1 MQDQIP
7 STQESQDLAPSTPT
21 QESTDSSVQTPEHSA
36 QASPDQAQ
44 GDQSAEATPSTQ
56 ESVQTPEHSAPD
68 QENGGDTQENG
79 QDQAPT
85 LPQPPLLPETNTPTD
100 TQPPELPQ
108 DDGQKLE
115 ALKQEIAQ
123 AIKDNAGVIANT
135 HYTLQGIAELLN
147 ISDDLFRFYRYH
159 AETIKLNQEQYEN
172 LQANLQAI
180 TSYINQSLKQI
191 AATHASNLEL
201 FTTTEAL
208 LDEAK
213 ALAQSAQAD
222 LEAVQ
227 KMLEISQELESN
239 LAKLESAKAEI
250 QAQLNLAQSMKEQIE
265 ALAPNILNE
274 MRTQLL
280 SDKEQYEREIEQAK
294 TQTLSEID
302 TRLADFRQKLGEL
315 ESKLQ
320 ELEQASTQAAQE
332 IEQAKTQALQ
342 ALEQATTQ
350 SKGELTTHQQALK
363 QELEQLIQNNG
374 GTLPPTTTP
383 PPTTPPPTTPPS
395 TQEIEQAK
403 TEALESITTAKTQAL
418 ESIETQTQQSQNT
431 ISQALQEALEQIQ
444 DATPEPSP
452 EQEQKPSRI
461 FARLAD
467 YELEATL

>member
-1 MQDQIP
+1 MP
-7 STQESQDLAPSTPT
+7 EPESSSSTQEQS
-21 QESTDSSVQTPEHSA
+21 QESTQENTPNTS
-36 QASPDQAQ
+36 DQA
-44 GDQSAEATPSTQ
+44 DQSAEATP
-56 ESVQTPEHSAPD
+56 
-68 QENGGDTQENG
+68 
-79 QDQAPT
+79 PT
-85 LPQPPLLPETNTPTD
+85 PPLLPELDTGD

-159 AETIKLNQEQYEN
+159 AESIKLSSEQLEN
-172 LQANLQAI
+172 LQANLKAI
-180 TSYINQSLKQI
+180 TSYINESLKQI
-191 AATHASNLEL
+191 AATHKSNLEL

-213 ALAQSAQAD
+213 TLAQGAKAD
-222 LEAVQ
+222 LEAVR

-239 LAKLESAKAEI
+239 LAKLESAKLEI

-280 SDKEQYEREIEQAK
+280 SDKEQYERELESHK
-294 TQTLSEID
+294 SQTLSEID

-320 ELEQASTQAAQE
+320 ELEQAQSQASQE
-332 IEQAKTQALQ
+332 IEQAKSQALQ
-342 ALEQATTQ
+342 ELEQATTQ

-363 QELEQLIQNNG
+363 QELEQLIQDNG
-374 GTLPPTTTP
+374 GTTPPNTPTPPTTQ
-383 PPTTPPPTTPPS
+383 PS
-395 TQEIEQAK
+395 TPEIEQAK
-403 TEALESITTAKTQAL
+403 TEALQAIEQGKTQAL
-418 ESIETQTQQSQNT
+418 ESLETQTQESAT
-431 ISQALQEALEQIQ
+431 SISQALQEALEQIQ
-444 DATPEPSP
+444 DATPAPSP
-452 EQEQKPSRI
+452 EQRPSGLY
-461 FARLAD
+461 ARLAD

>member
-1 MQDQIP
+1 MKNQIP
-7 STQESQDLAPSTPT
+7 SAQESA
-21 QESTDSSVQTPEHSA
+21 QTPERSA
-36 QASPDQAQ
+36 QGAQAPMPEPESSSSTQESPDQAQ
-44 GDQSAEATPSTQ
+44 ADPSAEATP
-56 ESVQTPEHSAPD
+56 
-68 QENGGDTQENG
+68 
-79 QDQAPT
+79 PT
-85 LPQPPLLPETNTPTD
+85 PPLLPELDTGD

-159 AETIKLNQEQYEN
+159 AESIKLSSEQLEN
-172 LQANLQAI
+172 LQANLKAI
-180 TSYINQSLKQI
+180 TSYINESLKQI
-191 AATHASNLEL
+191 ADTHASNLQL
-201 FTTTEAL
+201 FSTTEAL

-213 ALAQSAQAD
+213 ILAQGVQAD
-222 LEAVQ
+222 LEAVR
-227 KMLEISQELESN
+227 KMLELAEQLESN
-239 LAKLESAKAEI
+239 LAKLESAKLEI

-280 SDKEQYEREIEQAK
+280 SDKEQYERELESHK
-294 TQTLSEID
+294 SQTLSEID

-320 ELEQASTQAAQE
+320 ELEQAQSQASQE

-342 ALEQATTQ
+342 ELEQATTQ

-363 QELEQLIQNNG
+363 QELEQLIQDNG

-383 PPTTPPPTTPPS
+383 PTTQPS
-395 TQEIEQAK
+395 TPEIEQAK
-403 TEALESITTAKTQAL
+403 TEALESITNAKDQAL
-418 ESIETQTQQSQNT
+418 ESIETQAQQSQNT

-444 DATPEPSP
+444 DATPAPSP
-452 EQEQKPSRI
+452 EQRPSGLY
-461 FARLAD
+461 ARLAD